1 MCSTSLVSATTWWSE
16 SSWPDSSSCS
26 LVSGTSN
33 FAPPAQSGMM
43 SQPAS
48 STRWWHSDKIGDVVK
63 ASCTSGERALR
74 VSLKIT
80 TPSLLSGTPDKGMS
94 ALLSTMAFARSE
106 LACATA
112 SCFSTAALGRS
123 PRAPLPLDDPAA
135 AARSRVRTVGVSS
148 CTCVPWRPPLPADVP
163 WRPPLPCATSA
174 MCSVNCGPRFVVST
188 LGGPGFE
195 HASTRCSNSR
205 GRGASG
211 VGQPPKTKSS
221 MRTNSRAES
230 SRVPISSANS
240 CTASWRASPDKAR
253 SHSNLR
259 RGDIPIGKRAVS
271 LHLRRII

>member
-26 LVSGTSN
+26 VVSGTSN

-48 STRWWHSDKIGDVVK
+48 STRWWHFDKVGDVVK

-94 ALLSTMAFARSE
+94 ALLSKMAFARSE

-163 WRPPLPCATSA
+163 CATSA
-174 MCSVNCGPRFVVST
+174 MCSVNCGPTVVVSS

-195 HASTRCSNSR
+195 DASTRCSNSR

-211 VGQPPKTKSS
+211 VGQPLKTKSS
-221 MRTNSRAES
+221 MRTNSRTES
-230 SRVPISSANS
+230 SRVPICSAKF
-240 CTASWRASPDKAR
+240 CTARWRASPDKAR

-259 RGDIPIGKRAVS
+259 SGGNIPICEAEVTFQSAKR
-271 LHLRRII
+271 R